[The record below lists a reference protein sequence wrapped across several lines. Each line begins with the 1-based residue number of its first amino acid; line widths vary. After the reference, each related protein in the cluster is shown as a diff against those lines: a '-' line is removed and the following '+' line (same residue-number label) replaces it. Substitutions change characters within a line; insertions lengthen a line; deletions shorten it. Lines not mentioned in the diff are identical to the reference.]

1 MKILLFG
8 ASGTAGGAVLRAC
21 LAATS
26 TEKSIAATAMQN
38 GVAPVVDE
46 VRAIVRKPLGLTH
59 AKLREFVHAN
69 YADYAPVA
77 ESRLMEMHAGEGLN
91 GNSRSLVGSLARD
104 DTSNRKERKSKRAG
118 RMPFGCAQ
126 DRPALQNATAP
137 RERGLLRRS
146 CRRWEA
152 WGRRGC
158 RGSCR
163 SGRGDG
169 LRAQPWSAGRGGWT
183 PRKSVVQPK
192 RENGT

>member
-38 GVAPVVDE
+38 GV
-46 VRAIVRKPLGLTH
+46 
-59 AKLREFVHAN
+59 
-69 YADYAPVA
+69 APVA